1 MMGTGNLADPATGEA
16 VKIAACKVPK
26 FDAAK
31 AMKEGLNT
39 ERRTRKG

>member
-26 FDAAK
+26 FDTAK
-31 AMKEGLNT
+31 AMKKARDT